1 MNIPKVIISIVWLL
15 CLASLFITGDSTL
28 LTVGRSLFW
37 ILLVVHLIEF
47 FVYLPGLKRLGE
59 PMAGHFVNVLL
70 FGIAHWK
77 EVQPRIPA
85 D

>member
-1 MNIPKVIISIVWLL
+1 MNISKVIISIVWLACAA
-15 CLASLFITGDSTL
+15 CLLLTGDSTL

-59 PMAGHFVNVLL
+59 PMAGHFIQVLL
-70 FGIAHWK
+70 FGIVHWK
-77 EVQPRIPA
+77 EVQPRVPA
-85 D
+85 E